1 MLLKAHFPS
10 GRTMTYHRNLQAL
23 MHSFDQAGITYEL
36 ITDPATRLRSNR

>member
-23 MHSFDQAGITYEL
+23 MHSFEQAGIAYEL
-36 ITDPATRLRSNR
+36 ITNPATCLRSNR